1 MREAFDFLEFITE
14 SNKIEGINLPK
25 ADFSENIIRRRP
37 EIIGQIEAIAYAN
50 TIRYP
55 LKIEHI
61 EIVHFLLS
69 RELLPPQ
76 ESGKFRK
83 VQVRVGP
90 YIKVNPFLIPSMI
103 KTFCEK
109 FNRKEDPME
118 THYYFEVVH
127 PFVDFNG
134 RTGRILL
141 LTQQR
146 LQKMP
151 MTIIKA
157 KKRLEYYKNIQEYE
171 LKGEYK

>member
-1 MREAFDFLEFITE
+1 MKEAFDFLEFITE

-25 ADFSENIIRRRP
+25 EDFSENIIKRRP

-50 TIRYP
+50 AVRYP

-61 EIVHFLLS
+61 ESIHFLLS
-69 RELLPPQ
+69 REFLPPK
-76 ESGKFRK
+76 EAGKFRR

-90 YIKVNPFLIPSMI
+90 YIKVDPFLVSSMM

-127 PFVDFNG
+127 PFLDFNG
-134 RTGRILL
+134 RTGRILF

-146 LQKMP
+146 LQKLP
-151 MTIIKA
+151 LEIIRA
-157 KKRLEYYKNIQEYE
+157 KDKSEYYKSIREYE